1 MSEDKK
7 QTTGRPTK
15 GKARRTV
22 QVGRVEPRIAELIR
36 AAAYIG
42 ESMADT
48 VTRWAEEQ
56 A

>member
-7 QTTGRPTK
+7 QPGRPTK

>member
-15 GKARRTV
+15 GKSRRTV

>member
-1 MSEDKK
+1 MDKNEKK
-7 QTTGRPTK
+7 QTGRPIK
-15 GKARRTV
+15 GNARRTV